1 MTIESTYRIYGGELS
16 YFTRK
21 LEAAMIFYDAPF
33 EMPNKNE
40 HDPQEIES
48 RSGTHQIPVLLLS
61 MPVGFVIGIVATRRE
76 HERFDKS
83 RTMIVGASM
92 TFVFIVGPI
101 VLRLMDFFPTNN
113 SPLLTPLLVAFGVA
127 SGIGGLAVYQPVH

>member
-1 MTIESTYRIYGGELS
+1 MALVNANFFWELADQS
-16 YFTRK
+16 KMF
-21 LEAAMIFYDAPF
+21 
-33 EMPNKNE
+33 
-40 HDPQEIES
+40 
-48 RSGTHQIPVLLLS
+48 LLMS

-101 VLRLMDFFPTNN
+101 VLRLMDFFPTND
-113 SPLLTPLLVAFGVA
+113 SPLLTPLLVVFGVA
-127 SGIGGLAVYQPVH
+127 SGIGGLAVVSASSLKLSPVHEFGLKWGQN